1 MAPRRKAPRT
11 ADVERTALEFA
22 RQVFGNLQDLIR
34 FMDQK
39 ASFTLAGVAGLV
51 ALLGIGLSR
60 MPEVTGRVA
69 GALEGIA
76 YGLAFVFGVLV
87 ATTMF
92 LATQVYRARGN
103 KGADTKHSPGLIFPL
118 EIEELLATGR
128 AYSDALQSVSLGDLV
143 QSYSRQVEALT
154 RVYSRKQRAVNS
166 LVIIFGFTVG
176 VWLAS
181 LLFFA
186 AAVVT
191 NGY

>member
-1 MAPRRKAPRT
+1 MPRRRPPQT
-11 ADVERTALEFA
+11 SDADRMALEFA
-22 RQVFGNLQDLIR
+22 RQVFANLQDLIR

-60 MPEVTGRVA
+60 VPNVSGRIPE
-69 GALEGIA
+69 ALVGIA
-76 YGLAFVFGVLV
+76 YSFALVFGVLV
-87 ATTMF
+87 AITLF

-103 KGADTKHSPGLIFPL
+103 KGAADRHSPGLIFPL
-118 EIEELLATGR
+118 EIEQLLATGK
-128 AYSDALQSVSLGDLV
+128 AYSDALASVSPRELV
-143 QSYSRQVEALT
+143 ESYSRQIEALT
-154 RVYSRKQRAVNS
+154 RVYSRKQRAVNN
-166 LVIIFGFTVG
+166 LVVIFAFTVG